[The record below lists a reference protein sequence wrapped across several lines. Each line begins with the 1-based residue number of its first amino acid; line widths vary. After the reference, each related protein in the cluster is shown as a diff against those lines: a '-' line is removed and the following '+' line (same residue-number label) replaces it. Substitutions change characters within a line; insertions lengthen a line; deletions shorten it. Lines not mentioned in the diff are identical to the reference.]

1 MSTEPT
7 KKPDPIPPKCPHCKQ
22 EMPMLGLFAYQ
33 IDPLIIP
40 ILMCP
45 WCHVLLHIHVTV
57 PNTGVAPTAAPHS
70 ELWKPS

>member
-7 KKPDPIPPKCPHCKQ
+7 KKPDPIPPKCPHCKK

-57 PNTGVAPTAAPHS
+57 PTSAVAPTSAPQS

>member
-45 WCHVLLHIHVTV
+45 WCHVLLHMPTSA
-57 PNTGVAPTAAPHS
+57 VAPTQSP
-70 ELWKPS
+70 LWKPS